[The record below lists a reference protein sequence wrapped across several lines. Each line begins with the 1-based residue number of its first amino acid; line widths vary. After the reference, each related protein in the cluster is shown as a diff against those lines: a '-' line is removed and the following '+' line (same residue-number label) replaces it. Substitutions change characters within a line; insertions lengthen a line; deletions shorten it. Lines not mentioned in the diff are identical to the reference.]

1 MDKIEALSASLHP
14 LKTTT
19 MKTTAIAIIMFLAT
33 VSMHGQDI
41 VGTWNGVLNI
51 QGTTLRVDFNI
62 SSAEDGYTS
71 TMDSPDQNAF
81 GIPVTTTEFK
91 DSELTITLTDL
102 GIEYKGKLNKDNIVE
117 GTFTQMGQAFE
128 MNLTK
133 KKE

>member
-1 MDKIEALSASLHP
+1 MNLKCYLLLHP
-14 LKTTT
+14 LKTIT

-41 VGTWNGVLNI
+41 IGTWNGVLNV

-62 SSAEDGYTS
+62 SSTDDGYTS

-91 DSELTITLTDL
+91 NSELYITVNDL
-102 GIEYKGKLNKDNIVE
+102 GITYKGKLNKENIIE

-133 KKE
+133 KKK

>member
-1 MDKIEALSASLHP
+1 
-14 LKTTT
+14 

-33 VSMHGQDI
+33 LSIYGQDI
-41 VGTWNGVLNI
+41 IGTWNGVLSV

-62 SSAEDGYTS
+62 SSTDDGYIS

-91 DSELTITLTDL
+91 NLELSITLTDL
-102 GIEYKGKLNKDNIVE
+102 GIMYKGKLNKDNIIE

-133 KKE
+133 KEE